1 MKADL
6 HVHSK
11 FSRRPSEWIL
21 QKLGCPESF
30 TEPRTLYAIAK
41 ARGMS
46 FVTITDHNAVDGCL
60 EIADRPECFMSEE
73 VTTYFPED
81 GCKLHVLVYDIDEKI
96 HAEIQRLREN
106 VYDLSAYL
114 DGIGI
119 VYVLAHPLYS
129 VNGKLTVD
137 HFEKLLLTFRNFE
150 LNGARN
156 EEQNRCLAIV
166 LRSLTPQMIDRL
178 ADKHNM
184 APSFDMPWQKNI
196 VGGSDDHSS
205 LTIATR
211 YTHVPGGETVADFLA
226 GISTGKAVVMGAE
239 STPKALGRN
248 LYSIAYQFYGHKF
261 NLDRYVN
268 DDLLFNL
275 LHRFLSAD
283 TKRELGWTA
292 RLSSLWTSYARR
304 RSSDKYESGILSLL
318 KTEAHKLIWD
328 DPELSQLVRN
338 GNGRRESVD
347 QQWLQFVSTISSRVL
362 SRFTDQIIDS
372 LAGAHFINVFD
383 SLGSAGALCCL
394 LAPYFVAYS
403 LYAQD
408 RRFGHKILGHFTAPR
423 SGTEPASPQEVRVA
437 HFTDTLYETNGVA
450 RTLRKQARIALKT
463 GKKYEVITCDVG
475 NDRSEEGIRSFM
487 ATGVHELSVYPEQKL
502 YYPPFLDMLDYCY
515 KRDFTHVHAAT
526 PGTLGLAAL
535 GIAKILKLP
544 IVGTYHTALPQYAEY
559 LTNDHS
565 VSDAVW
571 RYIVWFYDQMDRVW
585 VPSSASGRELADKG
599 IHPSKIMLI
608 PRGVESD
615 ELRPDKRNGMF
626 DNDSECRG
634 KLKLLYVGRVS
645 KEKNLPILVAA
656 FRLLARE
663 RKNVC
668 LIVVGDGPYR
678 AEMEQALQGAPCHF
692 TGYLHGKALA
702 EAYASCDL
710 FVFPSTT
717 DTFGNVV
724 LEAQASGLPVVVTEL
739 GGPSEN
745 VIDGETALIVK
756 GNDEQSL
763 FQGLLTLV
771 DYPER
776 LLTMGKSA
784 RAYAEG
790 RSFERAFL
798 STWDMYST
806 VSCHPPESS
815 CTFANTPDADLIAS
829 SLTNKPPF
837 AA

>member
-11 FSRRPSEWIL
+11 FSRRPAEWIL

-46 FVTITDHNAVDGCL
+46 FVTITDHNAIDGCL
-60 EIADRPECFMSEE
+60 EIADRPDCFMSEE

-81 GCKLHVLVYDIDEKI
+81 RCKLHVLVYDIDEKI

-106 VYDLSAYL
+106 LYDLSEYL
-114 DGIGI
+114 NNIGI
-119 VYVLAHPLYS
+119 VYVLAHPLYP

-137 HFEKLLLTFRNFE
+137 HFEKLLLIFRNFE

-156 EEQNRCLAIV
+156 EEQNRCLELV
-166 LRSLTPQMIDRL
+166 LRSLTPQMINRL
-178 ADKHNM
+178 ADKHSM
-184 APSFDMPWQKNI
+184 APGFEMPWKKNI

-205 LTIATR
+205 LTIASR
-211 YTHVPGGETVADFLA
+211 YTHVPGTESVADFLT
-226 GISTGKAVVMGAE
+226 GISMGKAVVKGVG

-248 LYSIAYQFYGHKF
+248 LYSIAYQFYGNKF

-275 LHRFLSAD
+275 LHRFLHTD
-283 TKRELGWTA
+283 TKRELGWA
-292 RLSSLWTSYARR
+292 GRLSFLWSCYRRR

-318 KTEAHKLIWD
+318 KVEAHRLMWD
-328 DPELSQLVRN
+328 DPELSQLRGN
-338 GNGRRESVD
+338 GNRHRETVD
-347 QQWLQFVSTISSRVL
+347 QQWFQFVSTISSRVL

-403 LYAQD
+403 LYGED
-408 RRFGHKILGHFTAPR
+408 RKFGRKILRHFTAPQ
-423 SGTEPASPQEVRVA
+423 SGRATTSPQELRVA

-450 RTLRKQARIALKT
+450 RTLRKQVRIALKS
-463 GKKYEVITCDVG
+463 GKKYEVITCHVG
-475 NDRSEEGIRSFM
+475 GHRSEEGICSFI
-487 ATGVHELSVYPEQKL
+487 ATGGYELSVYPEQKL
-502 YYPPFLDMLDYCY
+502 HYPPFLDMLDYCY
-515 KRDFTHVHAAT
+515 NQNFTHIHAAT

-535 GIAKILKLP
+535 GIARILKLP

-565 VSDAVW
+565 IADAVW

-585 VPSSASGRELADKG
+585 VPSTATGRELADKG
-599 IHPSKIMLI
+599 IHPSKII
-608 PRGVESD
+608 VFPRGVESD
-615 ELRPDKRNGMF
+615 ELRPDKRNGML
-626 DNDSECRG
+626 DENSVCRG
-634 KLKLLYVGRVS
+634 KIKVLYVGRVS

-656 FRLLARE
+656 FMALARE

-678 AEMEQALQGAPCHF
+678 PEMEEALQGAPCHF
-692 TGYLHGKALA
+692 TGYLHGEALA

-724 LEAQASGLPVVVTEL
+724 LEAQASGLPVIVTGI
-739 GGPSEN
+739 GGPREN
-745 VIDGETALIVK
+745 VLDGETALIVK
-756 GNDEQSL
+756 GNDAQSL
-763 FQGLLTLV
+763 FQGLLALV
-771 DYPER
+771 DDPER
-776 LLTMGKSA
+776 RSTMGRAA
-784 RAYAEG
+784 RTYAEG
-790 RSFERAFL
+790 RSFEKAFL
-798 STWDMYST
+798 SSWEMYST
-806 VSCHPPESS
+806 VSCQPPESTS
-815 CTFANTPDADLIAS
+815 AFAIVPDTDLI
-829 SLTNKPPF
+829 TNAFTNNPPF